1 MGTVLKS
8 KIAVHTINFKFIFIV
23 IIMAIASDVIASKN
37 QKDKVDLSEG
47 ILCQKD
53 NIINTIPE
61 VYDPINSKYGID
73 VSEFQGKIHWDTVF
87 DQCVDFI
94 FVRASEGITIQDK
107 FYGKNMTALTEKELF
122 SGPYHFYVIGDD
134 PEKQI
139 SNFVSQIKSYRPPN
153 LAPVV
158 DIEETSFVYTPKP
171 DKKEIQDALLKALKL
186 VEEKTGCAPIV
197 YTNLTF
203 ANKYLDNQLLAKY
216 KLWLAD
222 YNKTPVTPNAWMNK
236 GYSIHQY
243 KTFNDFP
250 GINSDSGKLDLNRSI
265 IRDSSFEEEFS
276 CEYSF

>member
-1 MGTVLKS
+1 
-8 KIAVHTINFKFIFIV
+8 
-23 IIMAIASDVIASKN
+23 MAIASDVIASKN
-37 QKDKVDLSEG
+37 QKDEVDLSEG

-107 FYGKNMTALTEKELF
+107 FYGENMTALTEKELF

-139 SNFVSQIKSYRPPN
+139 SNFTSQIKSYRPPN

-171 DKKEIQDALLKALKL
+171 DKKEIQDAFLKALKL
-186 VEEKTGCAPIV
+186 VEEQTGCAPIV

-222 YNKTPVTPNAWMNK
+222 YNKTPVTPNAWMDR

-250 GINSDSGKLDLNRSI
+250 GINSDSGKLDLNRSV
-265 IRDSSFEEEFS
+265 IRDSSFEEELS

>member
-8 KIAVHTINFKFIFIV
+8 KMAVHTINFKFIFIV

-37 QKDKVDLSEG
+37 QKDEVDLSEG

-107 FYGKNMTALTEKELF
+107 FYGENMTALTEKELF

-139 SNFVSQIKSYRPPN
+139 SNFTSQIKSYP
-153 LAPVV
+153 A
-158 DIEETSFVYTPKP
+158 T
-171 DKKEIQDALLKALKL
+171 
-186 VEEKTGCAPIV
+186 
-197 YTNLTF
+197 
-203 ANKYLDNQLLAKY
+203 
-216 KLWLAD
+216 
-222 YNKTPVTPNAWMNK
+222 
-236 GYSIHQY
+236 
-243 KTFNDFP
+243 
-250 GINSDSGKLDLNRSI
+250 
-265 IRDSSFEEEFS
+265 
-276 CEYSF
+276 